1 MPLVSTRRLGWSSRR
16 NGLLFH
22 SFVSVPPLPPFL
34 SLSLFVIVAPARR
47 SNTPLPCYGSRTPTH
62 PGPFLFP
69 CKSISLFR
77 ASSPRLPRLVAPLV
91 IESATRRYAAQGFA
105 ACVDRVGV
113 LVCEF
118 RGIVSVEHFPAR
130 IGTRGIGSLG
140 ARMDRDP
147 LCSRLSRAL
156 SARVVSLRRLCGSSV
171 CGRRVTEP
179 PDLFFE
185 PWRASV
191 RERYIRDPSS
201 MCRFKLCAT
210 IDRVYWSYLETSWF
224 FRRIKMLKFFNR
236 QIDILVLFKMADLSN
251 ISSFVINIFPYFVAK
266 VINIFRQ
273 FLYEQPDFVYPRD
286 NRSLIDYSAYQVY
299 TMRIDRIPEGA

>member
-1 MPLVSTRRLGWSSRR
+1 MEAERQRIQAL
-16 NGLLFH
+16 
-22 SFVSVPPLPPFL
+22 SFFQKDAKA
-34 SLSLFVIVAPARR
+34 SLSFAHHPLAFLASWRHLWLNRLRGDMRR
-47 SNTPLPCYGSRTPTH
+47 RDS
-62 PGPFLFP
+62 
-69 CKSISLFR
+69 
-77 ASSPRLPRLVAPLV
+77 
-91 IESATRRYAAQGFA
+91 

-118 RGIVSVEHFPAR
+118 RGIVSAEHFPAR

-191 RERYIRDPSS
+191 RERCIRDPSS

-236 QIDILVLFKMADLSN
+236 QIDILAIVLFKMADLSN

-273 FLYEQPDFVYPRD
+273 FLYWATGF
-286 NRSLIDYSAYQVY
+286 
-299 TMRIDRIPEGA
+299 RISQG